1 MRPPI
6 PRHHFRQQLILKVEF
21 DNAAGFRSDYLSD
34 LSEGGVRINTSMEV
48 GQHFLLNISFLGFVD
63 PLQIEAVVQWSLPA
77 THPDGPAAGLA
88 FVDPSPD
95 ARAWLSDVLDAS
107 STQIFIP
114 IESSNRVLLLETQPF
129 LREIYGQEVRNWAE
143 LRDEKPLE
151 LITLDDAAAW
161 LDEVT
166 RAPAMLGIIDVDEL
180 PSNGLDLYRRVR
192 DDASVEL
199 PLIVLGS
206 PHSIEPFLSVS
217 DELLFCLRK
226 PLRFG
231 LLMNTVRV
239 LAHDPLPSSSE
250 PSVEDHD

>member
-1 MRPPI
+1 
-6 PRHHFRQQLILKVEF
+6 LKVEF

-88 FVDPSPD
+88 FVDPSPE

-114 IESSNRVLLLETQPF
+114 LEPSNRVVMLETQPF

-143 LRDEKPLE
+143 LRDDKPLE
-151 LITLDDAAAW
+151 LIALDDAAAW
-161 LDEVT
+161 LDEIG
-166 RAPAMLGIIDVDEL
+166 RAPTMLGIIDIDEL
-180 PSNGLDLYRRVR
+180 PTTSLDLYRRVR
-192 DDASVEL
+192 DDSLLVDL
-199 PLIVLGS
+199 PLIVLGT
-206 PHSIEPFLSVS
+206 PDHLAPFASVS

-239 LAHDPLPSSSE
+239 LAHDPLPVSGRLSGD
-250 PSVEDHD
+250 DHE